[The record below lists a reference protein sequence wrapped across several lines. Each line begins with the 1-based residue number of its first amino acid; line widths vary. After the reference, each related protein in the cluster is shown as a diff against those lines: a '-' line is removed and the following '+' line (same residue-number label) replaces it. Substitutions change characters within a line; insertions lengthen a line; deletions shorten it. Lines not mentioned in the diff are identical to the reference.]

1 MEFLTE
7 QFGNWRFYLLGS
19 YPTGPVGGLAANLMM
34 AILCLSLGL
43 VAGIVLG
50 LGRLSRHNF
59 LRWPCAVC
67 VEVIRATPALL
78 LVFWFAFFLP
88 SVAGRNLP
96 LFWGAVLGLSAHAAA
111 YQAEIVR
118 AGILAV
124 PGGQFDAALASGMTR
139 IQATRL
145 VVLPQ
150 AFRMMLPAFA
160 SFAISLFKDTSI
172 VYIIGI
178 VDLVQTGV
186 IVSQRQ
192 PNRML
197 AAYICMAMGFFV
209 VCRSMASVAKIL
221 EKRVGALSVPQT
233 PPMAVEHRE
242 MKQE

>member
-7 QFGNWRFYLLGS
+7 QFGNWRFYLLGA
-19 YPTGPVGGLAANLMM
+19 YPVGPVGGLAANLLMTV
-34 AILCLSLGL
+34 IRLSLGL

-50 LGRLSRHNF
+50 LGRLSRRIF
-59 LRWPCAVC
+59 LRWPCATC
-67 VEVIRATPALL
+67 VEVIRAIPALL
-78 LVFWFAFFLP
+78 LVFWFSFFLP
-88 SVAGRNLP
+88 SIFGRNLP
-96 LFWGAVLGLSAHAAA
+96 LFWGAVLGLSVHAAA

-118 AGILAV
+118 AGVLAV
-124 PGGQFDAALASGMTR
+124 PTGQFDAAIAAGMTR
-139 IQATRL
+139 MQATRF

-178 VDLVQTGV
+178 VDLMQTGV

-221 EKRVGALSVPQT
+221 EKRIGALHLSQ
-233 PPMAVEHRE
+233 PPATMLETCDPRE
-242 MKQE
+242 